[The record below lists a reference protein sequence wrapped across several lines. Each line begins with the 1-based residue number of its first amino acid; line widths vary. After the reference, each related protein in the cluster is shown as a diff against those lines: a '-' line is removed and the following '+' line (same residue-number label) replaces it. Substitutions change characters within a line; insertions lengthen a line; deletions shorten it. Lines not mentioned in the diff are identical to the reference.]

1 MDVFQLGLFSFY
13 IPFLVC
19 VPWEW
24 QEKSLLGSRSGELSV
39 FLLHFLCFVVS
50 LCFIRQSLLRYNFNL
65 ILQLPWMCHFM
76 RLPKHEIENS
86 ALFEFWNIQC
96 IQKMKVVVMDCS
108 NVVLLLFV
116 EPVLT
121 SPSSYIQND
130 LLAIL
135 QPILSLIINC
145 LTLTFHNKEKDLF

>member
-1 MDVFQLGLFSFY
+1 
-13 IPFLVC
+13 
-19 VPWEW
+19 
-24 QEKSLLGSRSGELSV
+24 
-39 FLLHFLCFVVS
+39 
-50 LCFIRQSLLRYNFNL
+50 
-65 ILQLPWMCHFM
+65 
-76 RLPKHEIENS
+76 
-86 ALFEFWNIQC
+86 
-96 IQKMKVVVMDCS
+96 MKVVVMDCS